1 MSRTYSAG
9 VVTAYGSALAGGYT
23 GTYEEFCNAL
33 GELANVLTEFENFSV
48 TVSTLPAGSSATASY
63 NDGVLALGIPKG
75 DKGDKGNKGDTGA
88 TGNGIVNIVKTGT
101 AGLVDTYTVNY
112 TNGGTATFSV
122 TNGEKGDT
130 GATGNGIV
138 SITKTGTSGN
148 VDTYTVL
155 YSNGNTD
162 TITVTNGSVTSV
174 NGLTGDVVLSADDI
188 AYDTDNSVKDELDN
202 KANVDGYYEDL
213 TSGNAEQIV
222 SSIKVTD
229 LSPYNFRTSGGALDI
244 GNRET
249 VKKIVGASFGWNQL
263 FKELSATYWSPHIST
278 TFTWGT
284 NEVTIE
290 GVTDT
295 WQGVTTKTN
304 IDIISGHKYLITCDV
319 KIVGEVST
327 GIRLGSNLGGGIF
340 FIGDITTS
348 TSYVTMATI
357 VSASSSVTNTV
368 NIANRSGTDDYAI
381 RNLQLF
387 DLTLD
392 FSPTIADY
400 IYSLEQANTGD
411 GVAWFKKYF
420 PKRYYANGQS
430 LESVYTSA
438 HKMVGFNQLDEST
451 LEVGSINTSTGEN
464 NNTNTSIR
472 NSGYIRVLPNT
483 VYEIKDSRIEG
494 AFLADIFYYDGNQ
507 NFISYD
513 EVGGTYIKAGVTFT
527 TPSNCVYMRFRH
539 YGGGTTLSSVPS
551 GETVVHLHWDGER
564 DGEYEPYDEHVYNLD
579 PVILRG
585 EMKLD
590 SDNNMYFE
598 GDEYLP
604 DGTVNRNWAEVDLGD
619 LNWDYNSGQSAFV
632 SSGISSTVGD
642 GLKLRCAKYVTIS
655 SLQGSALSSADK
667 VIGCNKSS
675 TTTTGNFA
683 SGALV
688 VKDSAY
694 SDATTFKTAMRGV
707 KLAYAL
713 ATPTTESAES
723 FPSIQIVDNW
733 GTEQYVD
740 YAVSQSTR
748 DVEIPVGSET
758 DYPISLKDKLETL
771 ADVPDGDGLYLLKQE
786 SGENTYV
793 QYVSPVPTS
802 PSEDGTYVLKCTV
815 SSGTATLS
823 WVAEE

>member
-327 GIRLGSNLGGGIF
+327 GIRLGSNLAGSIF
-340 FIGDITTS
+340 YLGVVTTS
-348 TSYVTMATI
+348 TSYVTMADIISAPSNASNTI
-357 VSASSSVTNTV
+357 NVG
-368 NIANRSGTDDYAI
+368 NRGGTDNYAI

-387 DLTLD
+387 DLTLT
-392 FSPTIADY
+392 FTPTIADY

-420 PKRYYANGQS
+420 PKSYYANAQS
-430 LESVYTSA
+430 LESVCTNA
-438 HKMVGFNQLDEST
+438 HKMVGFNMFDKT
-451 LEVGSINTSTGEN
+451 AITSNSWLTTDTGEVQSAQGYCVSDYMRVN
-464 NNTNTSIR
+464 KGMSVRIPRTGTIR
-472 NSGYIRVLPNT
+472 RWFYDLNKNPVEYLMYSEIQTYSPPEDGYIRVSML
-483 VYEIKDSRIEG
+483 VEG
-494 AFLADIFYYDGNQ
+494 Q
-507 NFISYD
+507 NPVDLD
-513 EVGGTYIKAGVTFT
+513 EVCI
-527 TPSNCVYMRFRH
+527 
-539 YGGGTTLSSVPS
+539 
-551 GETVVHLHWDGER
+551 HLLWDGER
-564 DGEYEPYDEHVYNLD
+564 NGEYEAYDEHVYNLE
-579 PVILRG
+579 PIILRG
-585 EMKLD
+585 LPELD
-590 SDNNMYFE
+590 SDNNLYFD
-598 GDEYLP
+598 GDEYEP
-604 DGTVNRNWAEVDLGD
+604 NGTVTRKYGEIDLGS
-619 LNWDYNSGQSAFV
+619 LTWNTTTV
-632 SSGISSTVGD
+632 SSKKVFRAILDGGAYGD
-642 GLKLRCAKYVTIS
+642 KFGGEYFACAKYAKSTSVADPDDK
-655 SLQGSALSSADK
+655 SLTVGSKYHSAS
-667 VIGCNKSS
+667 VCYVAIY
-675 TTTTGNFA
+675 
-683 SGALV
+683 
-688 VKDSAY
+688 DSAFADY
-694 SDATTFKTAMRGV
+694 TTSQQVQTALNGV
-707 KLAYAL
+707 KLVYPL
-713 ATPTTESAES
+713 QTPTTESAD
-723 FPSIQIVDNW
+723 PYQSIQIVDNW

-740 YAVSQSTR
+740 YAVSQSLR

-758 DYPISLKDKLETL
+758 DYPISLKDKLET
-771 ADVPDGDGLYLLKQE
+771 APDVPDGDGLYLLKQE

-793 QYVSPVPTS
+793 QYVSPIPTL
-802 PSEDGTYVLKCTV
+802 PSEDGTYVLKCVV

-823 WVAEE
+823 WVAES